1 MKPLK
6 FDTAYSRGK
15 TIKSILD
22 ILWHIR
28 NFALQSLESRAGL
41 LIVSCID
48 KLLIHLRPS
57 FKKNTSK
64 SNNNSNMYYDADSK
78 SALLVDF
85 AQDKYGTT
93 NKSLDS
99 NVLDMQ
105 EGLVDDSVFKKSFKE
120 FEYIAL
126 LFSERKKKASKG
138 SISSR
143 NDTMK
148 KKSGNDDGDNEM
160 IIRVKQCGICGTDLH
175 ASDGGSMEPP
185 TGTIFG
191 HEFSGEIVEIGKNI
205 NSSWKIGDP
214 AVSLPFISCGK
225 SKPCINGNP
234 FFCEIRTTSTGM
246 SPEIQGGYAEFVR
259 IGLPES
265 VKIPKGVSWD
275 FASLVEPLAV
285 GLHGV
290 RVSKFKQGHRALVI
304 GAGPIGLATIQWLR
318 FFGARHIVVAEISE
332 ERKKMAEEM
341 GATLIIDGKTPPEEL
356 AVIYNKE
363 TGGSPDIIYECV
375 GFPNVIQNCMEIAA
389 PFSEI
394 VLIGV
399 CDKPDTFMP
408 FLGTIKEL
416 TLKFAIAYL
425 KDDFQFTVDMMEQ
438 GRIDPSKMI
447 TNQIGFNE
455 LPDTFEALKT
465 SKDQCKVMICPNH

>member
-1 MKPLK
+1 MKAAVFHVPGKPL
-6 FDTAYSRGK
+6 
-15 TIKSILD
+15 SI
-22 ILWHIR
+22 
-28 NFALQSLESRAGL
+28 E
-41 LIVSCID
+41 
-48 KLLIHLRPS
+48 
-57 FKKNTSK
+57 
-64 SNNNSNMYYDADSK
+64 
-78 SALLVDF
+78 
-85 AQDKYGTT
+85 
-93 NKSLDS
+93 
-99 NVLDMQ
+99 NV
-105 EGLVDDSVFKKSFKE
+105 
-120 FEYIAL
+120 
-126 LFSERKKKASKG
+126 
-138 SISSR
+138 
-143 NDTMK
+143 NDPIC
-148 KKSGNDDGDNEM
+148 GDNEM
-160 IIRVKQCGICGTDLH
+160 IMKVKQCGICGTDLH

-191 HEFSGEIVEIGKNI
+191 HEFSGEVVEIGKNLK
-205 NSSWKIGDP
+205 SSWKVGDP

-225 SKPCINGNP
+225 CKPCINGNP
-234 FFCEIRTTSTGM
+234 FFCETSMQSTGM
-246 SPEIQGGYAEFVR
+246 SPEVQGGYAEFVR

-265 VKIPKGVSWD
+265 IKVPKGVTWD
-275 FASLVEPLAV
+275 FATLVEPLAV

-290 RVSKFKQGHRALVI
+290 RVSKFKQGQRALVI

-318 FFGARHIVVAEISE
+318 FFGARHIVVTEISQ

-341 GATLIIDGKTPPEEL
+341 GATLIIDGKTPTEEL
-356 AVIYNKE
+356 VAIYNKE

-375 GFPNVIQNCMEIAA
+375 GSPNVIQNCMEIAA

-447 TNQIGFNE
+447 TNQIGFDA
-455 LPDTFEALKT
+455 LPETFEALKT
-465 SKDQCKVMICPNH
+465 AKDQCKVMICPNH